1 MLTTS
6 WNFYDIVKCLPS
18 EQEARQLS
26 SNSSGMY
33 SERIVSH
40 LCRGKRYIFVG
51 FFSLFQNM
59 FRKRIRALLSS
70 HFSELLSKAL
80 PVMLAM
86 ETLQVMIYFY

>member
-1 MLTTS
+1 MLITTG
-6 WNFYDIVKCLPS
+6 WYFYDIVTCLPS
-18 EQEARQLS
+18 EQEVKQLR

-59 FRKRIRALLSS
+59 SRKRIEHSS
-70 HFSELLSKAL
+70 RSSELLSKLL
-80 PVMLAM
+80 PVMLGM